1 MRRFLSSGITVAFLL
16 SLTPNVA
23 LAAYPDV
30 QGTRFTWAYDHLTNR
45 GMVQGYPDGTGRPN
59 TSINRAEAVKVLL
72 QARPEFVQRVNDY
85 RSRDTRV
92 FSDVGY
98 GQWYDPY
105 VAAARDAGM
114 VTGYPDG
121 TFHPEN
127 QILFPEALGMILRSY
142 GMQASAPQGQQWYQP
157 YLDAAQQRNLLYK
170 DDRFDTN
177 APITRG
183 QFFDI
188 VYRLEIVLS
197 QNLSAFQDPPE
208 LANVQQ
214 QPITNGSTT
223 PLTVQNN
230 QMQYQQ
236 PPPTQGYN
244 GSYNQNELQYRSSL
258 DFAITIPKLNIKDL
272 KITHPSDALTSE
284 GLLAPLQQGVGHLF
298 SFPGNDGKVLIYGH
312 SSGYSWDVSQYTR
325 IFRRVNELTPGD
337 RVYLTFDG
345 KMYIYEVTRQNQID
359 PKDVTPFMGTGEEL
373 ILFTCWPPDS
383 TTTRL
388 LVHAK
393 PITAVALR

>member
-1 MRRFLSSGITVAFLL
+1 MRRFLSSGLAVAILV
-16 SLTPNVA
+16 SLVPGVA

-30 QGTRFTWAYDHLTNR
+30 QGTRFTWAYDHLTAR

-59 TSINRAEAVKVLL
+59 TGINRAEAVKVLL
-72 QARPEFVQRVNDY
+72 QSRPEYVQRVNDY
-85 RSRDTRV
+85 RSRDTHV
-92 FSDVGY
+92 FADVGY

-114 VTGYPDG
+114 ITGYPDG
-121 TFHPEN
+121 SFHPEN

-157 YLDAAQQRNLLYK
+157 YLDISVQKNLLFRG
-170 DDRFDTN
+170 DRWDVN
-177 APITRG
+177 APISRG

-197 QNLSAFQDPPE
+197 QNLSSFQDPPE
-208 LANVQQ
+208 LANYQG
-214 QPITNGSTT
+214 GSTN
-223 PLTVQNN
+223 PLTMQNN

-236 PPPTQGYN
+236 PPPSPTRQGGY
-244 GSYNQNELQYRSSL
+244 SQDELQYRSTL
-258 DFAITIPKLNIKDL
+258 DFAITIPKLGIKDL
-272 KITHPSDALTSE
+272 KVTHPSDALTSE

-298 SFPGNDGKVLIYGH
+298 SFPGNDGKIVIYGH

-325 IFRRVNELTPGD
+325 IFRRVNELAPGD
-337 RVYLTFDG
+337 RVYVTFDG
-345 KMYIYEVTRQNQID
+345 KMYIYETASQNQID

-383 TTTRL
+383 TSTRL
-388 LVHAK
+388 LVHAR
-393 PITAVALR
+393 PVTAVALR